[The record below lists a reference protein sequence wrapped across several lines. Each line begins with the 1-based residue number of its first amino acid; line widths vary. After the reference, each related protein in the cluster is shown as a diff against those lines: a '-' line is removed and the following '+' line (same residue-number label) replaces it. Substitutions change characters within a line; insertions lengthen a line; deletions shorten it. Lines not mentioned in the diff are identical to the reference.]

1 MSAQKLTLARLERL
15 LFEACDILR
24 GKLDASEYKEY
35 LFGMLFLKRL
45 SDQFDEDRKT
55 LEAGWQAKGWQPQV
69 IAAQLSNA
77 THFDFFVP
85 ASARWEVMGDDGIAS
100 GLLHTK
106 KDVGD
111 ALNKAL
117 AAIEEENSE
126 ALQGVLKSI
135 NFNAT
140 AGEKRLFDD
149 ETLVELIQHFNTIPL
164 ANHDFEFPDL
174 LGAAYEYLIKFFA
187 DSAGKKG
194 GEFYTPA
201 EVVNLLVNLIE
212 PQAGMSVYD
221 PTVGSGGMLI
231 QARQYLETT
240 GQDAGNLILAGQ
252 ESNGKTWAICKM
264 NMILHGVLSAD
275 IRNEDTLK
283 APQHIEEGRLRAFD
297 RVIANPPFSQN
308 YARKGMAFPER
319 FHTFMPE
326 SGKKADLMFVQ
337 HMVAS
342 LKDGGRCAVVMP
354 HGVLFRG
361 GEEKACRQK
370 FIEQGLLEAVIG
382 LPPGL
387 FYGTGIPACVLVL
400 NRAGAASRDS
410 VLFINADR
418 EYAEGKNQNRLRPED
433 NEKIV
438 HVYRNMLNE
447 RAYSRQVSK
456 TELAAEGYNLNIR
469 RYVDNSP
476 APEPH
481 DVRAHLHGGVPL
493 AEIDAMAAHWS
504 NYTGLRDRLF
514 VARDAAYAD
523 FHPELTERRQIK
535 PRIELD
541 TALTARNGAFLA
553 AVAAGWESLQ
563 IELNALPQTASIAGF
578 RQQTMAAL
586 VTRLEPVGLLD
597 AFQIRG
603 ALAGWFA
610 LLAPD
615 FKSVMASGWGAELIP
630 DAAIL
635 QSQFPAV
642 LAKMEADQARIAE
655 LEALF
660 AAASETDEDAEPE
673 EDAEVLPKALV
684 KQLKDS
690 RKALVAEL
698 KLIDKQLK
706 PLAKLKTHSVAEKEL
721 LARLQSEAADLQT
734 RIDTIDARLARQDE
748 LEAELKTCKA
758 NVKSALKMQDALV
771 EEARSKIS
779 AQEAQMLILA
789 RWQSELTAA
798 FAAPL
803 KALTQALVERSETL
817 WDKYAV
823 TLTEIEARRDAAAQ
837 ALQGFLKELGYDA

>member
-1 MSAQKLTLARLERL
+1 MSLQKLTLARLERL

-24 GKLDASEYKEY
+24 GKLDANEFKEY

-55 LEAGWQAKGWQPQV
+55 LEDTWKAKGWKPEV
-69 IAAQLSNA
+69 IAAQLDNP
-77 THFDFFVP
+77 THYDFFVP
-85 ASARWEVMGDDGIAS
+85 PFSRWQTQVGGLTLGI
-100 GLLHTK
+100 LHCK

-135 NFNAT
+135 NFNAM

-149 ETLVELIQHFNTIPL
+149 ETLVELIQHFNSIPL

-240 GQDAGNLILAGQ
+240 GQDAGNLALYGQ

-264 NMILHGVLSAD
+264 NMILHGILSAD

-283 APQHIEEGRLRAFD
+283 VPQHVQDGRLQSFD

-370 FIEQGLLEAVIG
+370 FIEAGLLEAVIG

-400 NRAGAASRDS
+400 NRAGAATRDS

-438 HVYRNMLNE
+438 HVYRHALDVP
-447 RAYSRQVSK
+447 AYSRKVSK

-493 AEIDAMAAHWS
+493 AEIDTLAAHWV
-504 NYTGLRDRLF
+504 NYPGLRQRLF

-535 PRIELD
+535 PHIEMD
-541 TALTARNGAFLA
+541 AALTARHAAFQTELD
-553 AVAAGWESLQ
+553 AGWATLQ
-563 IELNALPQTASIAGF
+563 DALNALPQTASIAGF

-586 VTRLEPVGLLD
+586 VTRLEPQGLLD

-630 DAAIL
+630 DEAIL
-635 QSQFPAV
+635 QSQFPEV
-642 LAKMEADQARIAE
+642 LAKMEADQTRIAE

-660 AAASETDEDAEPE
+660 AAASEIDEDAELE

-690 RKALVAEL
+690 RKSLAADL
-698 KLIDKQLK
+698 KLAERKIKALE
-706 PLAKLKTHSVAEKEL
+706 KLKTHSLAEKEL
-721 LARLQSEAADLQT
+721 LAQQEAQASELQAQLA
-734 RIDTIDARLARQDE
+734 TIDARLARQDE

-771 EEARSKIS
+771 EQARSKIS
-779 AQEAQMLILA
+779 PVEAQALILA
-789 RWQSELTAA
+789 RWQGELNAA
-798 FAAPL
+798 FAGPL
-803 KALTQALVERSETL
+803 KALTQALVTRNETL

-823 TLTEIEARRDAAAQ
+823 TLTEIETRRDAAAQ
-837 ALQGFLKELGYDA
+837 ALQGFLKELGYE